1 MPRYFFHVQD
11 GERIPDEE
19 GLILPGPDA
28 ARKEAVVAAGEM
40 LKDSAAKVWTGEDWR
55 MSGGGR
61 SRKACLRAA
70 LHGGNRPFRA
80 AVVTT
85 RFSWR
90 GPESADVVRAPWRQ
104 CLMMPGACCA

>member
-19 GLILPGPDA
+19 GLVLPGPDA

-55 MSGGGR
+55 MWVVDEAG
-61 SRKACLRAA
+61 KPVCALRFTAE
-70 LHGGNRPFRA
+70 
-80 AVVTT
+80 T
-85 RFSWR
+85 
-90 GPESADVVRAPWRQ
+90 GPSVQPW
-104 CLMMPGACCA
+104 